1 MPYSYMGTQGLVQGS
16 TMSDAF
22 FARLGATHLVRSVCG
37 SAGGTGISV
46 TIGNG
51 PGFLPEDLVH
61 NRHVILWGT
70 NTISTNL
77 HLWPFIREAKERGA
91 TVVVIDP
98 AKTRTAA
105 AADQHIRPMP
115 GTDAAL
121 ALGMMHV
128 IVAEGLHDEDYLSDH
143 SVGFRA
149 APGTSAGV
157 PARPRSDCSWA
168 WSITPMGLRHSVR

>member
-115 GTDAAL
+115 GPTRL
-121 ALGMMHV
+121 L
-128 IVAEGLHDEDYLSDH
+128 
-143 SVGFRA
+143 
-149 APGTSAGV
+149 
-157 PARPRSDCSWA
+157 RS
-168 WSITPMGLRHSVR
+168 G